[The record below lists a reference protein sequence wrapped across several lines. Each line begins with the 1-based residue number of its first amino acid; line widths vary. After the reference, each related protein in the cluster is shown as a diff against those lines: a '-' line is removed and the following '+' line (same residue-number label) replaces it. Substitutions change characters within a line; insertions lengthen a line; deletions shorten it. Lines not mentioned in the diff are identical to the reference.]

1 MSNATLRRKPRILF
15 IGESNRSRTQMAE
28 GYVRS
33 LGAQYFDVQSAGMSS
48 SRVDRRAIEVMSED
62 GVNIG
67 AQKSKLISAELLTWA
82 DLVIVVEGEDEKFNA
97 PVPSSASE
105 KRWTVSCPV
114 DRAKAENDLQPFRE
128 ARDQIKRRVT
138 QLVNSVRL
146 FKR

>member
-1 MSNATLRRKPRILF
+1 MSGSSLRRKPRILF

-33 LGAQYFDVQSAGMSS
+33 LGNEYFDVQSAGMSS
-48 SRVDRRAIEVMSED
+48 NRVDKRAVTVMSED
-62 GVNIG
+62 GINIG
-67 AQKSKLISAELLTWA
+67 AQKGKLISAALLTWA
-82 DLVIVVEGEDEKFNA
+82 DLVIVIEGEDEKFNA

-105 KRWTVSCPV
+105 KRWTVACPV
-114 DRAKAENDLQPFRE
+114 DRATGELDLQPFRE

-138 QLVNSVRL
+138 QLINSVRL